1 MERKIKTEQEKR
13 KTRRKV
19 FIIIVILL
27 VILSVA
33 GLLVWKYVLNHEDK
47 KEIVPVKILDTMGD
61 YDYSISDRDT
71 NYYKSEFENLKK
83 ILNASEIDEE
93 AYATQVARM
102 FTIDLY
108 TISTKVNK
116 YDVGGSEYFH
126 KDKKDMFEQKVIDT
140 LYSIVLDDTYGDR
153 KQVLPEISSV
163 ETISTEK
170 TTYEIGEQQ
179 VEGYLVKLKMAY
191 TDTNG
196 YDKEASVVVCKQ
208 DDKKWSVVDF
218 QPTLNPKY
226 EKNNSN

>member
-1 MERKIKTEQEKR
+1 MVRKIKTEQEKR

-47 KEIVPVKILDTMGD
+47 KEIVPVKIW
-61 YDYSISDRDT
+61 DT